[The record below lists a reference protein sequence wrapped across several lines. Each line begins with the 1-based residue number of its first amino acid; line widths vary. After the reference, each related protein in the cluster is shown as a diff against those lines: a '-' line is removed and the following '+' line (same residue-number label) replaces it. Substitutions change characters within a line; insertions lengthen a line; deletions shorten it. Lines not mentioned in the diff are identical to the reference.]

1 MWNYLRRV
9 VSAWGPGKSPLALLL
24 PEAWVQQAL
33 QAAGYTDGSS
43 VYTPVVTVLAWVK
56 QMISNRPSCQKAVQA
71 LIAQRAADGQNAV
84 SADTSGYCK
93 ARQRVPESVCWDLMR
108 RSGHDLERQAPA
120 SWTWCGRR
128 VKTVD
133 GSTLRIA
140 DTEKNRAEYPLQRGL
155 KPGLSYPVVRILA
168 VFSFAVGTVLEA
180 ALRPYQGKGTGETGM
195 LRELAD
201 RFEPGDVLLG
211 DRYFCGYWDIAFWL
225 QRGVDTVAR
234 NSACRKSDFRSG
246 VRLGKD
252 DHLIEWKRTARPDWV
267 TPEMARAFPD
277 TLTLRE
283 TRVRIVQR
291 GFRTRAVIV
300 ITTLLD
306 PVAFPAE
313 ALAELYRCRWDAEL
327 NLRSLKTEM
336 GLEQLRCKSPE
347 MVRKELALALTA
359 YNVVRRAT
367 TAAAE
372 TGPPGIRP
380 WHVSFQ
386 GARDGINEFLP
397 RLPTAGDRE
406 HWLQHW
412 LGSTAQL
419 QVRHRPDRIEPYTT
433 KTRPKEYPPPRE
445 TRQEYRTR
453 MKKR

>member
-1 MWNYLRRV
+1 MWDYLRRA
-9 VSAWGPGKSPLALLL
+9 VSALGRGDFSVSLLL
-24 PEAWVQQAL
+24 PEAWVKQAC
-33 QAAGYTDGSS
+33 QAAGYTDAAT
-43 VYTPVVTVLAWVK
+43 VYTPVATVLTWVK

-71 LIAQRAADGQNAV
+71 LIAQRAADGRDAV

-93 ARQRVPESVCWDLMR
+93 ARQRVPEAVYWDLMR
-108 RSGHDLERQAPA
+108 RGGRELEQQAPA
-120 SWTWCGRR
+120 AWTWRGRNVR
-128 VKTVD
+128 IVD

-140 DTEKNRAEYPLQRGL
+140 DTDKNRAEYPLQRGL

-180 ALRPYQGKGTGETGM
+180 AIRPYQGKGTGETGM

-201 RFEPGDVLLG
+201 RFEPGDILLE
-211 DRYFCGYWDIAFWL
+211 DRYFSGYWDVAFWL
-225 QRGVDTVAR
+225 QRGVDTVVR
-234 NSACRKSDFRSG
+234 NSASRKVDFRSG
-246 VRLGKD
+246 TRLGKD
-252 DHLIEWKRTARPDWV
+252 DHLVEWKRTARPDWV
-267 TPEMARAFPD
+267 TPETAREFPD

-283 TRVRIVQR
+283 TRVRVVQR
-291 GFRTRAVIV
+291 GFRTREVIV
-300 ITTLLD
+300 VTTLWD
-306 PVAFPAE
+306 PIAYPAA

-359 YNVVRRAT
+359 YNVVRRAM

-380 WHVSFQ
+380 WHLSFQ

-397 RLPTAGDRE
+397 RLPPVEART
-406 HWLQHW
+406 HWLHHW

-419 QVRHRPDRIEPYTT
+419 QVRHRPNRIEPYTT
-433 KTRPKEYPPPRE
+433 KTRPKEYPTPKE
-445 TRQEYRTR
+445 TRQAYRTR
-453 MKKR
+453 IQKR